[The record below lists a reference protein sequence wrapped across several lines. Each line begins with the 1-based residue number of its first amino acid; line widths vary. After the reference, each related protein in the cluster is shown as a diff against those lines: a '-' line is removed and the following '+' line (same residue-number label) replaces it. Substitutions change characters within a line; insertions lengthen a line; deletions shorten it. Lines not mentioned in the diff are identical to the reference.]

1 MYAYTTE
8 TWGHTM
14 AKLHMVVGP
23 PAGGKSTYVDNNAP
37 AGTPRFDFDK
47 VAAVVGGVE
56 SFDSTPSAVA
66 EVVLAM
72 RRGLLGRLLDPET
85 VQDNDVWVVNTNPS
99 ENTISKWVQAGGVFH
114 VLDPGET
121 EALARA
127 TRQGRGEDTLSAIRA
142 WYSAPPQIPKDN
154 QVKEG
159 TRGMKLKNMAVKV
172 KEATE
177 DNDSSVGHIKAY
189 ASVFDNVDRHG
200 DVLRKGAFT
209 ETIEEWHKSGNNIP
223 LLYGHDFSDPFANIG
238 TVKSVVEDDYGLLIE
253 ATLDLDNA
261 KAKQVHRLLKE
272 KRLTQ
277 MSYAFDVLEA
287 APSTVDNVEVYEI
300 TKAHLHEVSV
310 VPIGANSATEVLAVK
325 EAGDDV
331 VTSSEFDEL
340 VERVKALEADA
351 TNEEDNDDED
361 DTNEDDTKSSQSDN
375 HNRVNALKM
384 AVDIITIT
392 I

>member
-1 MYAYTTE
+1 MYTIG
-8 TWGHTM
+8 TWGWTV

-23 PAGGKSTYVDNNAP
+23 PAGGKSTYVDTNAP

-47 VAAVVGGVE
+47 VAALVGGVE

-72 RRGLLGRLLDPET
+72 RRGLLGWLLDPET
-85 VQDNDVWVVNTNPS
+85 VQDTDVWVVNTNPS
-99 ENTISKWVQAGGVFH
+99 ENTIIKWVQAGGVFH
-114 VLDPGET
+114 VVDPGES

-154 QVKEG
+154 RVKEG

-200 DVLRKGAFT
+200 DVLRKGAFA
-209 ETIEEWHKSGNNIP
+209 ETIEAWQKSGNNIP

-238 TVKSVVEDDYGLLIE
+238 TVKSVVEDDHGLLIE

-287 APSTVDNVEVYEI
+287 APATVDGDEVYEI

-325 EAGDDV
+325 AAGDDV
-331 VTSSEFDEL
+331 VTRSEFESW
-340 VERVKALEADA
+340 VERVKALEAD
-351 TNEEDNDDED
+351 TPDEEDTDENNDSNDDEGA
-361 DTNEDDTKSSQSDN
+361 KSSQSDN

-384 AVDIITIT
+384 AVDIMTLNF
-392 I
+392 

>member
-1 MYAYTTE
+1 MYTTE
-8 TWGHTM
+8 TWGQTM

-47 VAAVVGGVE
+47 VAALVGGVE

-66 EVVLAM
+66 EFVLAM
-72 RRGLLGRLLDPET
+72 RRGLLGWLFDPEA
-85 VQDNDVWVVNTNPS
+85 VQEHDVWVINTNPS

-114 VLDPGET
+114 VLDPGES

-127 TRQGRGEDTLSAIRA
+127 TRQGRGESTLSAIRA
-142 WYSAPPQIPKDN
+142 WYTAPPQIPKDN

-177 DNDSSVGHIKAY
+177 DKDTSVGHIKAY

-200 DVLRKGAFT
+200 DVLRKGAFA
-209 ETIEEWHKSGNNIP
+209 ETIEAWHKSGNNIP

-238 TVKSVVEDDYGLLIE
+238 TVKSVVEDEYGLLIE

-287 APSTVDNVEVYEI
+287 APATVDGAEVYEI

-325 EAGDDV
+325 AAGDDV
-331 VTSSEFDEL
+331 VTRSEFDTL
-340 VERVKALEADA
+340 VERIKALEAGD
-351 TNEEDNDDED
+351 TNEEDNDED
-361 DTNEDDTKSSQSDN
+361 DTNEDTKSSQSDN

-384 AVDIITIT
+384 AVDIMTLTI
-392 I
+392 

>member
-1 MYAYTTE
+1 MYVYTTE

-85 VQDNDVWVVNTNPS
+85 VQDHDVWVVNTNPS

-114 VLDPGET
+114 VLDPGES

-127 TRQGRGEDTLSAIRA
+127 TRQGRGEDTMSSIRA

-177 DNDSSVGHIKAY
+177 DSDSSVGHIKAY

-200 DVLRKGAFT
+200 DVLRKGAFA

-287 APSTVDNVEVYEI
+287 APATVDSVEVYEI

-351 TNEEDNDDED
+351 PDEEDNDDED

-384 AVDIITIT
+384 AVDIMTLTI
-392 I
+392 

>member
-1 MYAYTTE
+1 MFTTE
-8 TWGHTM
+8 TWGWIV

-23 PAGGKSTYVDNNAP
+23 PAGGKSTYVENNAP

-47 VAAVVGGVE
+47 VAALVGGVE
-56 SFDSTPSAVA
+56 SFDSTPGPVA
-66 EVVLAM
+66 EFVLAM
-72 RRGLLGRLLDPET
+72 RRGLLGWLLDPET
-85 VQDNDVWVVNTNPS
+85 VQENDVWVVNPNPS

-114 VLDPGET
+114 VIDPGES

-127 TRQGRGEDTLSAIRA
+127 TRQGRDEATMAAIRA
-142 WYSAPPQIPKDN
+142 WYAAPPQIPTDN

-177 DNDSSVGHIKAY
+177 DNDSSVGYIKAY

-200 DVLRKGAFT
+200 DVLRKGAFA
-209 ETIEEWHKSGNNIP
+209 ETIEEWQKSGNSIP

-238 TVKSVVEDDYGLLIE
+238 TVKSVVEDDHGLLIE

-287 APSTVDNVEVYEI
+287 SPAKVDDTEVYEI

-325 EAGDDV
+325 AAGDDV
-331 VTSSEFDEL
+331 VPRAEFDTL

-351 TNEEDNDDED
+351 TDDEDEDNDE
-361 DTNEDDTKSSQSDN
+361 DTKTGEGVKSSRPDN
-375 HNRVNALKM
+375 HNSVDALVL
-384 AVDIITIT
+384 AVDVMTLDF
-392 I
+392 